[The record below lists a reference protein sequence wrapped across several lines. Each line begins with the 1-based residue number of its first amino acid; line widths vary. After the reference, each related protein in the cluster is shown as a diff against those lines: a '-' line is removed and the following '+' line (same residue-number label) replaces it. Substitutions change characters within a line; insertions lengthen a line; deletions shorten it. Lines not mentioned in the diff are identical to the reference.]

1 VKESRVCG
9 EGEVSFCDTDSRV
22 VCEGRVSSWE
32 RMEFVRESNVR
43 ERESRVCVESEVC
56 VGDGRLYSD
65 V

>member
-1 VKESRVCG
+1 MFVIL
-9 EGEVSFCDTDSRV
+9 DSRV